1 MELGKRR
8 VESVEVQSVPEER
21 VLTLEEEP
29 VLTLSLRIPA
39 LEGDTPPLRRI
50 GRCFARQAQVWR
62 ARWEGQLYA
71 MACAAL
77 TEAREQSRPFVPWTA
92 ALDFTVTRSSG
103 GLLSLHTDAAERH
116 GTVRPLLVRSGETWD
131 LTSGTP
137 VSLSSLFPSGRRW
150 RQQVISAIEEQCAG
164 RAASGEFLF
173 YEDWPRRVAVDF
185 DPDNFYLTE
194 DGVVVFYPLHT
205 LCPAAEGIPEFP
217 LTLPEISQ

>member
-1 MELGKRR
+1 M
-8 VESVEVQSVPEER
+8 
-21 VLTLEEEP
+21 
-29 VLTLSLRIPA
+29 
-39 LEGDTPPLRRI
+39 
-50 GRCFARQAQVWR
+50 
-62 ARWEGQLYA
+62 
-71 MACAAL
+71 
-77 TEAREQSRPFVPWTA
+77 PWTA
-92 ALDFTVTRSSG
+92 ALDFTVTRSGG

-116 GTVRPLLVRSGETWD
+116 GTARPLLVRSGETWD

-150 RQQVISAIEEQCAG
+150 RQQVLSAIEEQCAG

-173 YEDWPRRVAVDF
+173 YEDWPRRVALDF

-217 LTLPEISQ
+217 SLCRRFLSDGHRFPSSSVQGGHLPVFEEKSRINRNFFTFCPL